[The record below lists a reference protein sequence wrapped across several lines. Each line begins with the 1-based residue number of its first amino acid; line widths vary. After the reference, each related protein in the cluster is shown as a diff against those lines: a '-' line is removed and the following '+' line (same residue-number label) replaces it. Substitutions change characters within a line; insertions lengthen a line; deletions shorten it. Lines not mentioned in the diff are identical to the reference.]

1 MGGLFVEYMIR
12 LASVCSRMLCGF
24 LRAIT
29 HCSKNCFNSQRKNP
43 QPCSC
48 INFSHLMTKIF
59 LPFKAFAETTRE
71 KVEEKEF
78 RLSAKCFKISCSRG
92 KHIWLINASELLNSA
107 PQPGDASLE
116 TMRSNK
122 FSTPIFFCCH
132 FTCSLTSTAAV
143 RKMVN
148 KRRK

>member
-107 PQPGDASLE
+107 PLNPE
-116 TMRSNK
+116 TLLSRLCDLINFPRQ
-122 FSTPIFFCCH
+122 FSF
-132 FTCSLTSTAAV
+132 AAISHAH
-143 RKMVN
+143 
-148 KRRK
+148 